1 MSLENLENGIGRV
14 KIHGVDYHIYR
25 QGSDL
30 ELTFFAE
37 AGEQKYK
44 TKCNPVSLE
53 YISYAFN
60 KFLKSVEKSQKEK
73 LSGVIDN
80 G

>member
-1 MSLENLENGIGRV
+1 MSLESLENETGRV
-14 KIHGVDYHIYR
+14 KIHGIDYHIYR

-30 ELTFFAE
+30 IFFAE

-44 TKCNPVSLE
+44 AKCNPVSLE

-60 KFLKSVEKSQKEK
+60 RFLKSVEKAQKEK
-73 LSGVIDN
+73 LSRGTDN